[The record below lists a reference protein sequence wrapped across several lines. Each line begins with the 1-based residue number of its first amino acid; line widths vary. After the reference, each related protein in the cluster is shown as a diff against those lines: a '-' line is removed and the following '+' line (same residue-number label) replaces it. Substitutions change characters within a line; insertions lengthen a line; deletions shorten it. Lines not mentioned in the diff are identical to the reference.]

1 MNRTARRALAL
12 LTSAS
17 FALIVPIA
25 AAAPAHADRC
35 QPEELDPV
43 GITGIVPEPANP
55 VCLVA
60 DEIVYPLLGCPPPT
74 TLMGC
79 QTSVAQIRTN
89 APNVPAYALNAAFKA
104 PGTAVNFVTFAG
116 TVARVC
122 VTYDGRQACVSTSG
136 VETG

>member
-1 MNRTARRALAL
+1 MNRTARRVLAA

-35 QPEELDPV
+35 QPEELV
-43 GITGIVPEPANP
+43 GVAGVVPEPANP

-60 DEIVYPLLGCPPPT
+60 DEIVYPLLGCPQPT

-79 QTSVAQIRTN
+79 QTSIAQIRTN
-89 APNVPAYALNAAFKA
+89 APNVPSYALNAAFKA
-104 PGTAVNFVTFAG
+104 PGTVVNFVTFAG

-122 VTYDGRQACVSTSG
+122 VTYDFTGRQACVSTSG